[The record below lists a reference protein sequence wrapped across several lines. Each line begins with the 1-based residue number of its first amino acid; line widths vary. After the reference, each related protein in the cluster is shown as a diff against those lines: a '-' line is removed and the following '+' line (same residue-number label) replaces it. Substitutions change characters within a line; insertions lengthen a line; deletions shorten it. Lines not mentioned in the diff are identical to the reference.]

1 MHYLL
6 FYIQLHLTS
15 DICVTEEK
23 VPSGKGFNGMV
34 RDYFFVK
41 LLERIVLLKTF
52 QDSLILG
59 MVSLM
64 SHVFISVDN

>member
-1 MHYLL
+1 MEWLGT
-6 FYIQLHLTS
+6 I
-15 DICVTEEK
+15 
-23 VPSGKGFNGMV
+23 
-34 RDYFFVK
+34 FFVK